1 MTARIP
7 LVSERLGEIQLV
19 LRDKKIEGW
28 LFSDHRGQNPL
39 ALRALGITG
48 EPMRRVFYWL
58 PADGMPVLIA
68 HAMELE
74 TMPELPGETLSYTG
88 WAELRRAL
96 DRTLPTR
103 GAIAMEHASIAAS
116 PDVSRVEAGTVGL
129 VTSYGATVV
138 PSIDLV
144 NAFIGTLAEDE
155 IASLKKSVAALRTI
169 RDEGMKALSATTE
182 RDVHEA
188 VRQAVDAAGLS
199 LVRAMVTSGEG
210 TRGWPR
216 EAGARTIV
224 KGDHVLVDVF
234 AREGDGPCAHLSF
247 VLARG
252 EVPRAKKALA
262 DACDARDAAIELVTT
277 RLRRQE
283 RLLGFEV
290 DDAAR
295 AALAKLGRK
304 AAIRH
309 RTGSHIG
316 RVPFSAEACTFDS
329 LELEDTRAALPGHA
343 WSVHPGVYDELGGV
357 RAHAVILASASG
369 LEVLDRGPR
378 EPTQLSD

>member
-1 MTARIP
+1 MTARTP

-19 LRDKKIEGW
+19 LRERKIEGW

-39 ALRALGITG
+39 ALRALGIVG

-74 TMPELPGETLSYTG
+74 TFPELPGETLSYTG

-144 NAFIGTLAEDE
+144 NAFVGTLAEHE
-155 IASLKKSVAALRTI
+155 VSSLRKSVALLRQI
-169 RDEGMKALSATTE
+169 REGAGKTLRGPTE
-182 RDVHEA
+182 RELHEGVAAA
-188 VRQAVDAAGLS
+188 VSSAGLS

-216 EAGARTIV
+216 EGGTRTIE

-252 EVPRAKKALA
+252 ESPRAKKALA
-262 DACDARDAAIELVTT
+262 DACAARDEAIELVTT
-277 RLRRQE
+277 RLRRRE
-283 RLLGFEV
+283 RLLGYEV
-290 DDAAR
+290 DDAAGLT
-295 AALAKLGRK
+295 LAKLGRK

-316 RVPFSAEACTFDS
+316 RIPFSSEACTFDT
-329 LELEDTRAALPGHA
+329 LELEDTRAALAGHA

-357 RAHAVILASASG
+357 RAHAAILATATG
-369 LEVLDRGPR
+369 LEVLDLGPR
-378 EPTQLSD
+378 EPIQLAE

>member
-1 MTARIP
+1 MTPRPP

-19 LRDKKIEGW
+19 LREKKIEGW

-48 EPMRRVFYWL
+48 EPLRRLLYWL

-103 GAIAMEHASIAAS
+103 GAIAMEHAPIAAS

-144 NAFIGTLAEDE
+144 NAFIGTLAEHE
-155 IASLKKSVAALRTI
+155 IMSLRKSVAALARI
-169 RDEGMKALSATTE
+169 RDEGVKSIGATTE
-182 RDVHEA
+182 AQLHDGLVEA
-188 VRQAVDAAGLS
+188 VRGAGLS

-210 TRGWPR
+210 TRSWPR
-216 EAGARTIV
+216 ESGARAIE
-224 KGDHVLVDVF
+224 KGDHVLVDLF
-234 AREGDGPCAHLSF
+234 AREGDGPCAHISF

-252 EVPRAKKALA
+252 EAARAKKALA
-262 DACDARDAAIELVTT
+262 DASSARDAAIELAEM

-283 RLLGFEV
+283 RLLGYEV

-295 AALAKLGRK
+295 AALAKLGRRSV
-304 AAIRH
+304 RH

-316 RVPFSAEACTFDS
+316 RIPFSAEACTFDS

-357 RAHAVILASASG
+357 RAHAVILASATG

-378 EPTQLSD
+378 EPMQISE